1 MEVLDVKA
9 LFASEQQS
17 VSPSLADLT
26 IDVGNLLVFNYQEQP
41 SGLSFGATD
50 LITKKEWRKSK
61 SKPNFAFRTCSK
73 KCSTFLPLKVMWGHW
88 QPYLPLRPAHQGRNP
103 YQPLNLR
110 RNGKNLQRRRGLNA
124 KNVTQRYQNNEGF
137 VNFNLITFE
146 VFDPVSN
153 DFKPRW
159 GKNRVLDPVA
169 DNWVAEDK
177 PELLQKYGASDPFEL
192 ATKGKKERVEKQNKR
207 ELANKKRASQKSSS
221 IPLNL
226 ELHHA
231 PRREV
236 SAIQNALQQT
246 QRSTAS
252 MGHFDKLHSDEPK
265 IKRKPKFMPARV
277 EDEKALSMKIANRIL
292 RDTPEIDTTKA
303 TNLAIQKEQRESSG
317 KRPTKRRRQ

>member
-9 LFASEQQS
+9 IFASEQQS
-17 VSPSLADLT
+17 VSPSIADLT

-41 SGLSFGATD
+41 SGMEE
-50 LITKKEWRKSK
+50 IKKQAELCVQ
-61 SKPNFAFRTCSK
+61 NLFE
-73 KCSTFLPLKVMWGHW
+73 KV
-88 QPYLPLRPAHQGRNP
+88 
-103 YQPLNLR
+103 
-110 RNGKNLQRRRGLNA
+110 
-124 KNVTQRYQNNEGF
+124 
-137 VNFNLITFE
+137 FNLPSTKSDVGALATLPPPTTRTPREKPIPTTKPETKWEKFAKE
-146 VFDPVSN
+146 KGIKRKKRDSKVFDPVSN

-177 PELLQKYGASDPFEL
+177 PELLKKYGASDPFEL
-192 ATKGKKERVEKQNKR
+192 AAKGKKERVGKQNKR

-236 SAIQNALQQT
+236 SAIHNALQQT
-246 QRSTAS
+246 QKSTAS
-252 MGHFDKLHSDEPK
+252 MGHFDQLHSDEPK